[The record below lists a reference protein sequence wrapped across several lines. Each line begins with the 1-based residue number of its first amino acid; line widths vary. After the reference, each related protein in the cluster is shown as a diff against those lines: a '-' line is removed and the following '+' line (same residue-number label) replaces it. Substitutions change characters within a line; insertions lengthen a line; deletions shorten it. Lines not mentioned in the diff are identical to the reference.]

1 MAIANSFQES
11 LQKTIENDILEQVK
25 AAQESVIS
33 KAKDEFEVK
42 IRSLIGSVA
51 ISLLNYYSIER
62 IGTEL
67 VIRVQLEKKK
77 P

>member
-1 MAIANSFQES
+1 MAIVNSFQES